1 MITYVRQFANK
12 DPQGHAVFAED
23 FYKYMLRT
31 TEFRQVPVKY
41 FFLLPQVPETVMW
54 PSHPPIFLDK
64 VRMYS
69 IISMTEDDSMA
80 AD

>member
-1 MITYVRQFANK
+1 MIAYVRQFANK

-54 PSHPPIFLDK
+54 PSHPPKFIEK
-64 VRMYS
+64 VRTNS
-69 IISMTEDDSMA
+69 IISKAGEDSMA
-80 AD
+80 VE

>member
-12 DPQGHAVFAED
+12 DPQGNAVFADD

-31 TEFRQVPVKY
+31 TKFEQIPLEY

-54 PSHPPIFLDK
+54 PSYPPIFLDK
-64 VRMYS
+64 VRTYS
-69 IISMTEDDSMA
+69 IISMAEDDSMA